1 MRAELVNEGLMKEFL
16 KIDLTEQILIS
27 TMYRRLKYVSHPV
40 FLSYW
45 NWVYWTITNN
55 LFLVFPESILFLIPH
70 NRIFS
75 SEH

>member
-1 MRAELVNEGLMKEFL
+1 MKEFL

-27 TMYRRLKYVSHPV
+27 TMHRRFKYISHPALNLRGTCIFV
-40 FLSYW
+40 ILELGLLEY
-45 NWVYWTITNN
+45 NT